1 MYNFIDVNEVS
12 EGALLPSEALQING
26 EFIENL
32 IQGYRTLSVSGRE
45 GLSAEI
51 DSYETGAMDGA
62 RIKNKRF
69 PARTIIVKYQIK
81 TESNEAFRR
90 AYNKLASILD
100 TQNATL
106 VFNDETDKF
115 FIGTPYEMGE
125 IEQGTNAVVGEFSI
139 YCANPFKYSVQEYT
153 ATAEAGE
160 NSILIDY
167 RGAYKAYPILEADF
181 YKESEGDEG
190 TGTLTGAGDC
200 GFVSFFTDD
209 EKIIQLGNPDEVDA
223 ITGIAQS
230 QTLMNQPFNTS
241 GAWSTSNNLW
251 SVNSGIS
258 TPLTTAQVGQPGM
271 KTAKFATA
279 TPTNTSGLLLNKQQT
294 VSNTPYT
301 YNVTAKTSNRTA
313 SSVKVTVTVQLNLYK
328 TISPGSVLTSVY
340 MGNAWHNVSFKI
352 GEYAEESYAEK
363 DFEFSPYDPFIQSHL
378 KKDDEYYPNRDTY
391 NELQPTATTHFPG
404 MKTYSASVSFTVSGL
419 SASTKSL
426 TGILFKANR
435 MDSPDLIGYCAST
448 NCSNLPVSTY
458 EAPIPSSYYLSA
470 SGYGTGSGWHGAV
483 ITRDV
488 PADAAGVVGA
498 TNFKLTYA
506 QIMGANSK
514 NEIGAFQMILSDATG
529 VKIAAVAVYKNKTG
543 TTGNIVFYVD
553 GVKVYGTER
562 DLSYT
567 NQFFGATAKSNK
579 STVIQKSGNKII
591 FNVGGIQQTFTSSVI
606 ANRAVTKLTFVFAQW
621 GTNTPLAYNGI
632 YNLKFVKNNCDDMKD
647 IPNKFGANDILEADC
662 NTGEIR
668 LNNVISPDLGALG
681 NDWEQFYL
689 KPGLNMIG
697 FAYSDWVAPEYAPA
711 FKVRYR
717 EVFI

>member
-301 YNVTAKTSNRTA
+301 YNVTAKTSSRTA
-313 SSVKVTVTVQLNLYK
+313 SSVKVTITVALNLYK
-328 TISPGSVLTSVY
+328 ALSSYGSIFASVY
-340 MGNAWHNVSFKI
+340 MGGSWHNVSFAI
-352 GEYAEESYAEK
+352 GENTT
-363 DFEFSPYDPFIQSHL
+363 
-378 KKDDEYYPNRDTY
+378 YYPEPDYIGNPWPEDLTPAPTDTSY
-391 NELQPTATTHFPG
+391 EKPAPDPTTHFPG

-448 NCSNLPVSTY
+448 NCSNLPISTY
-458 EAPIPSSYYLSA
+458 EAPIPSSYYLTA

-488 PADAAGVVGA
+488 PADAAGVTGA
-498 TNFKLTYA
+498 TNFKLSYS

-514 NEIGAFQMILSDATG
+514 NEIGAFQMILSDAAG
-529 VKIAAVAVYKNKTG
+529 VKIAAVATYKNKTG

-567 NQFFGATAKSNK
+567 NQFFGATAKSSK

-632 YNLKFVKNNCDDMKD
+632 YNLKFVKNNCDDVKD
-647 IPNKFGANDILEADC
+647 IPNKFSANDILEADC

-668 LNNVISPDLGALG
+668 LNNVVSPDLGALG
-681 NDWEQFYL
+681 NDWEKFYL

-697 FAYSDWVAPEYAPA
+697 FAYSDWVASEYAPE

>member
-12 EGALLPSEALQING
+12 EGVLLPSEALQING

-69 PARTIIVKYQIK
+69 PARTIVVKYQIK
-81 TESNEAFRR
+81 AESNEAFRR

-125 IEQGTNAVVGEFSI
+125 IEQGTNAVVGEFAI
-139 YCANPFKYSVQEYT
+139 FCANPFKYSVQEYT
-153 ATAEAGE
+153 ATAESGE

-181 YKESEGDEG
+181 YKESEGDES

-271 KTAKFATA
+271 KTAKFVTA
-279 TPTNTSGLLLNKQQT
+279 TPANTSGLLLNKQQT

-313 SSVKVTVTVQLNLYK
+313 SSVKVTVTVVLNLYK
-328 TISPGSVLTSVY
+328 ALSSYGSIFASVY
-340 MGNAWHNVSFKI
+340 MGGSWHNVSFAI
-352 GEYAEESYAEK
+352 GENTTYYPEPDYIGNPWPEDLTPAPTDTSYAK
-363 DFEFSPYDPFIQSHL
+363 PAPDP
-378 KKDDEYYPNRDTY
+378 
-391 NELQPTATTHFPG
+391 TTHFPG
-404 MKTYSASVSFTVSGL
+404 MKTYSTSVSFTVSGL
-419 SASTKSL
+419 SSSTKSL

-448 NCSNLPVSTY
+448 SCSNLPISIY
-458 EAPIPSSYYLSA
+458 EAPIPASYYLTA

-488 PADAAGVVGA
+488 PADAAGVTGA
-498 TNFKLTYA
+498 TNFKLSYA

-697 FAYSDWVAPEYAPA
+697 FAYSDWVSPEYAPE

-717 EVFI
+717 EVFL